1 MGEQESQRKPSVV
14 VIGAGMTGILM
25 AIKLQQAG
33 IRDVTILEKTPSL
46 GGTWRENTYPGV
58 ACDVPSHMYSYSFS
72 PNPEWARRFAP
83 GEEIRQY
90 FDTVARSYGIAEQV
104 RYNEAVTQCH
114 YSDGRWQIATSKG
127 AQITADF
134 VICATGILHHP
145 AYPDI
150 PGLQDFAGAC
160 FHTAR
165 WDDSVPLSGKRV
177 GIIGTGSTACQIIPE
192 LQQQVAQLTVFQ
204 RTPQWV
210 APQPNPTYSEKIRQR
225 LRSNPRFAQRVRARH
240 FRFFEQVFSK
250 AVIGKPIPHLL
261 MSMAAKWNLYWQV
274 RNRQLRHQLT
284 PDYKVGCKRLIF
296 SSRFYPAIQ
305 QPNVHLETNGIERIE
320 PDGVRSKDGQLH
332 KLDALVLSTGFHPF
346 NFMRPMDLRGRNG
359 ISIDQAWRQKVQ
371 AYRSLC
377 LPEFPNFFLM
387 LGPNTPIGNYSVI
400 EMSEVQGRYV
410 MQLIDA
416 WRKRQLDTVEATHAA
431 KKRFNSYLRAGMS
444 KTVWVGGCT
453 SWYLDADGDPALWPY
468 TWQQWKREMAEPDFA
483 DFLTAAATAQE
494 HPDAQETALATSHLA
509 YAQKS

>member
-1 MGEQESQRKPSVV
+1 MGEYENLRNPSVV

-25 AIKLQQAG
+25 AINLQRAG
-33 IRDVTILEKTPSL
+33 ISDVTILEKAPSL
-46 GGTWRENTYPGV
+46 GGTWRDNTYPGV
-58 ACDVPSHMYSYSFS
+58 ACDVPSHMYSYSFA
-72 PNPEWARRFAP
+72 PNPEWERRFAA
-83 GEEIRQY
+83 GQDIRQY
-90 FDTVARSYGIAEQV
+90 FDDVAQRFGIAEKV
-104 RYNEAVTQCH
+104 RYNEAVTRCH
-114 YSDGRWQIATSKG
+114 YQHGRWSIETSQG
-127 AQITADF
+127 AVMTADF

-150 PGLQDFAGAC
+150 PGLEDFAGTC

-165 WDDSVPLSGKRV
+165 WDHAKSLAGQRV

-192 LQQQVAQLTVFQ
+192 LQKKVAHLTVFQ

-210 APQPNPTYSEKIRQR
+210 APQPNPPYRDKTRQR
-225 LRSNPRFAQRVRARH
+225 LRSDKRFLQRMRRRY
-240 FRFFEQVFSK
+240 FLFFQQVFSK
-250 AVIGKPIPHLL
+250 AVIGKPLPHLL
-261 MSMAAKWNLYWQV
+261 MSLAAKGNLHLQV
-274 RNRQLRHQLT
+274 RNRQLRRQLT
-284 PDYKVGCKRLIF
+284 PHYKVGCKRLIF

-305 QPNVHLETNGIERIE
+305 QPNVQLQTSGIERIE
-320 PDGVRSKDGQLH
+320 RDGVRSKDGQLH
-332 KLDALVLSTGFHPF
+332 KLDVLVLSTGFQPF

-359 ISIDQAWRQKVQ
+359 LSIDQAWQHKVQ

-416 WRKRQLDTVEATHAA
+416 WRKRQLATVEATHTA
-431 KKRFNSYLRAGMS
+431 KKRFNDYIRAGMS
-444 KTVWVGGCT
+444 KTVWVGGCN

-468 TWQQWKREMAEPDFA
+468 TWQQWEREMAAPEFA
-483 DFLTAAATAQE
+483 DFVNSTVAAQE
-494 HPDAQETALATSHLA
+494 QIDTQDVAIATGP
-509 YAQKS
+509 